1 MAEKA
6 QIKINLFANKRAEEN
21 PKAPK
26 FASPRKKVGEKWE
39 DEAIEIPAG
48 KYKAACWVR
57 DDKNG
62 NKMLSISLSEANAVG
77 SGASAPV
84 ANNDIF

>member
-1 MAEKA
+1 MATETQGKA
-6 QIKINLFANKRAEEN
+6 VKINLFGNKRAEEN

-26 FASPRKKVGEKWE
+26 FTSPRKKDGDKWV
-39 DEAIEIPAG
+39 DEGIEIPAG

-62 NKMLSISLSEANAVG
+62 NKMLSISLTEIEG
-77 SGASAPV
+77 SSLAGASSE
-84 ANNDIF
+84 IF

>member
-1 MAEKA
+1 MATETQVKA
-6 QIKINLFANKRAEEN
+6 VKINLFGNRRAEEN

-26 FASPRKKVGEKWE
+26 FTSPRKKDGERWV
-39 DEAIEIPAG
+39 DEGIEIPAG

-62 NKMLSISLSEANAVG
+62 NKMLSI
-77 SGASAPV
+77 
-84 ANNDIF
+84 

>member
-1 MAEKA
+1 MATETQVKA
-6 QIKINLFANKRAEEN
+6 VKINLFGNKRAEEN

-26 FASPRKKVGEKWE
+26 FTSPRKKDGDKWV
-39 DEAIEIPAG
+39 DEGIEIPAG

-62 NKMLSISLSEANAVG
+62 NKMLSISLTEIEG
-77 SGASAPV
+77 SSLAGASSE
-84 ANNDIF
+84 IF

>member
-1 MAEKA
+1 MATETQVKG
-6 QIKINLFANKRAEEN
+6 IKLNLFGNKRSEEN

-26 FASPRKKVGEKWE
+26 FASPRKKDGEKWV

-62 NKMLSISLSEANAVG
+62 NKMLSITLTDVG
-77 SGASAPV
+77 GTVSGG
-84 ANNDIF
+84 DIF

>member
-1 MAEKA
+1 MATQTAAKA
-6 QIKINLFANKRAEEN
+6 VKLNLFANKRADEN

-26 FASPRKKVGEKWE
+26 FASPRKKDGEKWV

-57 DDKNG
+57 EDKNG
-62 NKMLSISLSEANAVG
+62 KKMLSISLTEVDGG
-77 SGASAPV
+77 SDNSGE
-84 ANNDIF
+84 IF

>member
-1 MAEKA
+1 
-6 QIKINLFANKRAEEN
+6 
-21 PKAPK
+21 
-26 FASPRKKVGEKWE
+26 V

-62 NKMLSISLSEANAVG
+62 NKMLSITLTDVGGAV
-77 SGASAPV
+77 SGG
-84 ANNDIF
+84 DIF